1 MHVCDRP
8 IRATLRMRGLY
19 ERLDELVPE
28 GHRSETL
35 VIYVYS
41 KSDTEYER
49 NLEFFVQNGMWGG
62 DGCDYIIVV
71 QQASCMAANSEN
83 HVM

>member
-1 MHVCDRP
+1 
-8 IRATLRMRGLY
+8 MRGLY

-28 GHRSETL
+28 GRRSETL

-49 NLEFFVQNGMWGG
+49 NLEFFVQNGMWEG

-71 QQASCMAANSEN
+71 QQASCMAAKCEK
-83 HVM
+83 HVMRHVMQCSCHCP